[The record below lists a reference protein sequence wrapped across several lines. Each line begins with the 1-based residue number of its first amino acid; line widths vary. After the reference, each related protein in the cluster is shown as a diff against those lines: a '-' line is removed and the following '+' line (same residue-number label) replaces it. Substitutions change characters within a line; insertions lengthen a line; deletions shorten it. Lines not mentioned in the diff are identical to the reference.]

1 MEDRVMNERTCFTQA
16 TSLSSGSAGALAAR
30 QVNQTQLTHIHLV
43 FVLQFKITASVSLN
57 TSRSPF
63 D

>member
-43 FVLQFKITASVSLN
+43 FVLQFKITACH
-57 TSRSPF
+57 
-63 D
+63 